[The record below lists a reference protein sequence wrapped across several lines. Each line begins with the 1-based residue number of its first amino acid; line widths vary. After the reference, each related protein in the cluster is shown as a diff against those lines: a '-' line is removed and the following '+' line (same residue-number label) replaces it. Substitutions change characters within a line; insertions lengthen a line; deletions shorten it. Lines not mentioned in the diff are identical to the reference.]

1 MNDQIMVS
9 VICNAYNHEKYIA
22 RTLDGFVMQQTDF
35 PFEIL
40 VHDDASTDKTADI
53 IREYEAKYPQLIK
66 PIYQKEN
73 QYSKKL
79 SVSREFQ
86 YPRVQGKYIAFCE
99 GDDYWTD
106 SRKLQKQVNALEAHP
121 EADICAHRVA
131 ASRDEKIVR
140 CYPGETDAH
149 FTAEQVILGG
159 GEFVGT
165 NTLMFR
171 TSLLGS
177 RYDFIRM
184 FSLDY
189 VMQISGSLRGG
200 MLYLGDCMSVY
211 RQMTAGSWTAR
222 MKNDLSR
229 RRKHSER
236 LAGVLRAIDEET
248 EHKYSETIA
257 FVIGRTELK
266 LLALEGKVKEILS
279 RDRRKVLK
287 KLPLKRRLGTVA
299 MAIYRKVR
307 PIKQ

>member
-1 MNDQIMVS
+1 MQSTVLVS
-9 VICNAYNHEKYIA
+9 IVCNAYNHEKYIA
-22 RTLDGFVMQQTDF
+22 QTLEGFIMQVTDF

-40 VHDDASTDKTADI
+40 VHDDASTDNTANI
-53 IREYEAKYPQLIK
+53 IREYEEKYPHLIK
-66 PIYQKEN
+66 PVYQTEN

-106 SRKLQKQVNALEAHP
+106 SAKLQKQVDALEKHP
-121 EADICAHRVA
+121 EADMCAHRVA
-131 ASRDEKIVR
+131 AMRDGTVVR
-140 CYPGETDAH
+140 QYPQDTDAH

-159 GEFVGT
+159 GEFVAT

-177 RYDFIRM
+177 QYDYIRY

-200 MLYLGDCMSVY
+200 MIYLGDCMSVY
-211 RQMTAGSWTAR
+211 RLATANSWTVR
-222 MKNDLSR
+222 MRKDLEK

-236 LAGVLRAIDEET
+236 V
-248 EHKYSETIA
+248 
-257 FVIGRTELK
+257 VK
-266 LLALEGKVKEILS
+266 LLEQIDKDTGYQYTEAFQFVAKRSQFKQFVREGNVRKILS
-279 RDRRKVLK
+279 KDYRVVMKEMPIGQRFK
-287 KLPLKRRLGTVA
+287 TVA
-299 MAIYRKVR
+299 ATVVR
-307 PIKQ
+307 AVKR

>member
-1 MNDQIMVS
+1 MNDQVMVS

-22 RTLDGFVMQQTDF
+22 QTLDGFVMQKTDF

-40 VHDDASTDKTADI
+40 VHDDASTDKTADV

-66 PIYQKEN
+66 PVYQTEN
-73 QYSKKL
+73 QYSKKR
-79 SVSREFQ
+79 SVTREFQ

-106 SRKLQKQVNALEAHP
+106 PHKLQKQVKVLEAHP
-121 EADICAHRVA
+121 EVDMCAHRVA

-140 CYPGETDAH
+140 MYPSEKDAH

-177 RYDFIRM
+177 HFDFIRL

-189 VMQISGSLRGG
+189 VLQISGSLRGG

-211 RQMTAGSWTAR
+211 RQMTAGSWTTR

-236 LAGVLRAIDEET
+236 LAGVLRAIDEAT
-248 EHKYSETIA
+248 EHQYSETIA

-266 LLALEGKVKEILS
+266 LLALEGDVKKILS
-279 RDRRKVLK
+279 HEQRKLLK

-299 MAIYRKVR
+299 MAFYRKVK
-307 PIKQ
+307 PIKK